1 MTFAYRDRSV
11 LDDACNLLL
20 HHVRRQSTI
29 QKEDKRKIKQI
40 LKHFIPDLFNHPR
53 MEMSDDENDD
63 GKGFAAISTLSTV
76 IPCRGLNTVP
86 YFHLIESRYGPKESA

>member
-63 GKGFAAISTLSTV
+63 GNGSAAISTHNTG
-76 IPCRGLNTVP
+76 ITCRGLNTAT
-86 YFHLIESRYGPKESA
+86 YFHLFEFRYGPKKSA